1 MPDITALHND
11 RVRALD
17 PLLAPV
23 AVLHASDPGYLRVQR
38 GEGAA
43 EAVFR
48 HEVVDAA
55 SVDAIW
61 GALRRHT
68 ADLRSAG
75 PDADRVGAV
84 EAVLDEWLERIDHA
98 ETPGD
103 VDSSAR
109 VLVASRDIAV
119 VNALYA
125 RGFGPVG
132 IRAVRLRPRDAAPVA
147 PPVPCTLQ
155 GGTVRL
161 ATAQDAAAL
170 GRLDARLLDLDAH
183 FAGVTARDDA
193 AGMFAESYRER
204 LALAPDTTWVL
215 ERDGVITGMVHVMP
229 DASTPEPDA
238 PAFALSGGQYLVVM
252 FLDESERSAGIGA
265 QFAQLAHD
273 ILDAAGT
280 PYISLSYAVANPRS
294 GPFWSRMG
302 YRPVITEWQRRPA
315 VFARR

>member
-1 MPDITALHND
+1 MPDITVRHND

-17 PLLAPV
+17 PLLAPL
-23 AVLHASDPGYLRVQR
+23 APLDCSGPDYLRVEM
-38 GEGAA
+38 GAGAA

-48 HEVVDAA
+48 HEVVDPA

-75 PDADRVGAV
+75 PDADRVSAV
-84 EAVLDEWLERIDHA
+84 EALLDDWLERIGA
-98 ETPGD
+98 VETPGD
-103 VDSSAR
+103 TDSSAR

-132 IRAVRLRPRDAAPVA
+132 IRGVRLRPRDAASIA
-147 PPVPCTLQ
+147 PQVPRTLQ

-161 ATAQDAAAL
+161 ATVHDAVAL
-170 GRLDARLLDLDAH
+170 GRLDARLLSLDAH
-183 FAGVTARDDA
+183 FAGVTVRDDA
-193 AGMFAESYRER
+193 AGMFAESYRGR

-215 ERDGVITGMVHVMP
+215 ERDGAITGMVHLMP

-252 FLDESERSAGIGA
+252 FLDESERGAGIGA
-265 QFAQLAHD
+265 EFAQLAHD

-302 YRPVITEWQRRPA
+302 YRPVVTEWQRRPA
-315 VFARR
+315 VFGRR